1 MSEEQVPDFD
11 INKRIRMLFATP
23 LVVHDWPNS
32 EQFNQDFEGLVR
44 NSEENDE
51 EGYGTRSNAGGWQ
64 SPGNLINWKDPVV
77 EIFRQRIEKLVTN
90 LLQEVARDTGKNRS
104 FKLLIDAWANINRNG
119 DYNVVHTHPNCMYSG
134 VYYVNQG
141 EPEKT
146 IPYSGLLEILD
157 PREAAN
163 YVQIRHSIFDAR
175 EFVENVPG
183 RMLLWPSWLKHWVH
197 PYQAEGER
205 ISVAFNVN
213 VIEKDEQQA

>member
-1 MSEEQVPDFD
+1 MSEELVPDFD

-32 EQFNQDFEGLVR
+32 EQFNHDFEELVR
-44 NSEENDE
+44 NSEKEDKD
-51 EGYGTRSNAGGWQ
+51 GYGTRSNAGGWQ

-104 FKLLIDAWANINRNG
+104 FELLIDAWANINRNG

-134 VYYVNQG
+134 VYYVHPG

-163 YVQIRHSIFDAR
+163 YVQIRHSIFDGR
-175 EFVENVPG
+175 EFVENIPG

-197 PYQAEGER
+197 PYQGKGER

-213 VIEKDEQQA
+213 VTEKNEQQA

>member
-1 MSEEQVPDFD
+1 MTDELVPDFD

-23 LVVHDWPNS
+23 LVVHDWPDS
-32 EQFNQDFEGLVR
+32 EQFNQDFEELVR
-44 NSEENDE
+44 NSEKEDKD
-51 EGYGTRSNAGGWQ
+51 GYGTRSNAGGWQ
-64 SPGNLINWKDPVV
+64 SPGNLITWKDPVV

-134 VYYVNQG
+134 VYYVHEG

-175 EFVENVPG
+175 EFVENIPG

-197 PYQAEGER
+197 PYQGEGER